1 MQVLKISLHQG
12 LLFFQDK
19 AEQLVNENFGED
31 NIIEL
36 ALEALEPR
44 RNNPVDHIVNMP
56 EFKIDSNI
64 EATTLL
70 RKVCSFFGGLVKYNQ
85 RYPKLKIWLSTFL
98 HIFEY
103 HEAFLLVLFV
113 IFKLLRYSD
122 LMESHIVVF

>member
-1 MQVLKISLHQG
+1 MPEHHQG

-70 RKVCSFFGGLVKYNQ
+70 RKVCSFLGALYN
-85 RYPKLKIWLSTFL
+85 IT
-98 HIFEY
+98 
-103 HEAFLLVLFV
+103 
-113 IFKLLRYSD
+113 SD
-122 LMESHIVVF
+122 IQNH

>member
-1 MQVLKISLHQG
+1 MPEHHQG

-56 EFKIDSNI
+56 EFKIDTNI
-64 EATTLL
+64 EATTML
-70 RKVCSFFGGLVKYNQ
+70 RKVS
-85 RYPKLKIWLSTFL
+85 
-98 HIFEY
+98 
-103 HEAFLLVLFV
+103 VLF
-113 IFKLLRYSD
+113 
-122 LMESHIVVF
+122 

>member
-70 RKVCSFFGGLVKYNQ
+70 RKVCSFFGGAS
-85 RYPKLKIWLSTFL
+85 KI
-98 HIFEY
+98 
-103 HEAFLLVLFV
+103 
-113 IFKLLRYSD
+113 
-122 LMESHIVVF
+122 